1 MKGNSAPL
9 VIAMPVTLLS
19 RLAPAILLLGL
30 AGCQTNQPAGSQPV
44 TSQAGANQPAA
55 TPATPTPMASL
66 VKSRPLTSTE
76 EAQAKAYDDA
86 TRMAVMP
93 GIKITNQMRK
103 AGLYFGAQQ
112 FSEALSIYNRILTEW
127 GDTNTSTARSELA
140 LSWLNK
146 GQLHKAFGQRREE
159 IAAYQELARLYGEDV
174 DPALRRAVTTGQLY
188 TGEAKVAQGE
198 RLQGEQTYRQAMERF
213 CRAPIAT
220 VPLAVACAKLGNRLG
235 QSLGER
241 KLTDDALAAY
251 DAVIASHGS
260 NSNNDVRQEVTEA
273 HWRKAVLLAE
283 AQRRQEAV
291 DSFARTVEIGSLSGT
306 RQAIAYAAQALANQA
321 SMLDSMG
328 QPAQALAIYE
338 QVIGRYDS
346 RTEDA
351 VIFAVARAQVNK
363 GLILLRQKRP
373 AEVLPLCDA
382 ALRKAGERQALQ
394 MREVSARAGLLRAQA
409 LMQLQRYDDAITA
422 FDAVGN
428 RFGNAKENSLRDLA
442 ANAMSAKA
450 NAIGLRQSRGRVEQS
465 MVELDKQVAAAEAK
479 PEPERSRDIATVL
492 LAKGVVY
499 TLIGMHDEAIA
510 VYQDIATRFGES
522 RDGKLR
528 ESVANASYLR
538 AVSFH
543 DKGQSAEAARLVR
556 EFVQRYKPEP
566 EPAIQQLVRRAE
578 DWLEKNRQFDTV
590 G

>member
-1 MKGNSAPL
+1 MKGNSAPS

-19 RLAPAILLLGL
+19 RLAPAILLLAL
-30 AGCQTNQPAGSQPV
+30 AGCQTNQPAGSQPATGQQG
-44 TSQAGANQPAA
+44 TSQSA
-55 TPATPTPMASL
+55 TPPAPMASR
-66 VKSRPLTSTE
+66 VKSRPLTATE

-86 TRMAVMP
+86 TRMATMP
-93 GIKITNQMRK
+93 GIKISNQMRK
-103 AGLYFGAQQ
+103 ASLYFGAQQ
-112 FSEALSIYNRILTEW
+112 FSEALAVYNRILTEW
-127 GDTNTSTARSELA
+127 GDANTSTARSELA
-140 LSWLNK
+140 LIWLNK

-159 IAAYQELARLYGEDV
+159 IAAYQELARLYGDDV
-174 DPALRRAVTTGQLY
+174 DPALRRAVITGQLY
-188 TGEAKVAQGE
+188 TGEAQVAQGE
-198 RLQGEQTYRQAMERF
+198 RLQGEQTYRQTMERS
-213 CRAPIAT
+213 CRT
-220 VPLAVACAKLGNRLG
+220 PLATTALSIACAKLGNRLG

-251 DAVIASHGS
+251 DAVITGHGG

-283 AQRRQEAV
+283 TQRRQEAV
-291 DSFARTVEIGSLSGT
+291 DSFARAVEVGSLSGT
-306 RQAIAYAAQALANQA
+306 RQAITYAAQALANQA

-328 QPAQALAIYE
+328 QPAQALALYD

-382 ALRKAGERQALQ
+382 ALRKTGERQALQ
-394 MREVSARAGLLRAQA
+394 MREVAARAGLLRAQA
-409 LMQLQRYDDAITA
+409 LTQLQRYDDAIAA
-422 FDAVGN
+422 FDSVGN
-428 RFGNAKENSLRDLA
+428 RFGNARENSLRDLA

-450 NAIGLRQSRGRVEQS
+450 NAIGLRQSRGKVEQS

-479 PEPERSRDIATVL
+479 PEPERSRSIASVL

-510 VYQDIATRFGES
+510 VYQDITTRFSGA

-556 EFVQRYKPEP
+556 EFVQRYKPES